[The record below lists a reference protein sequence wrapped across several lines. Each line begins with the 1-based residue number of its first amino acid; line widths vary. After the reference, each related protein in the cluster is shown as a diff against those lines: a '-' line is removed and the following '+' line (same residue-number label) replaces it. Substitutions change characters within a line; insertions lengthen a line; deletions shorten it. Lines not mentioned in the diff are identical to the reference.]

1 MKCKLEN
8 CVRESLWSGLSDI
21 FEEKKN
27 RGKIFNMVIKINLLV
42 FNFKLKF
49 YELYKYELLVWSEII
64 EFVKEKKGIVIVF
77 ILFEEDEIK
86 IWEKV
91 FE

>member
-1 MKCKLEN
+1 
-8 CVRESLWSGLSDI
+8 
-21 FEEKKN
+21 
-27 RGKIFNMVIKINLLV
+27 MVIKINLLV

-86 IWEKV
+86 I
-91 FE
+91 

>member
-1 MKCKLEN
+1 MKWIEWYFWK
-8 CVRESLWSGLSDI
+8 
-21 FEEKKN
+21 KKN

>member
-21 FEEKKN
+21 FEKKN

>member
-1 MKCKLEN
+1 
-8 CVRESLWSGLSDI
+8 
-21 FEEKKN
+21 
-27 RGKIFNMVIKINLLV
+27 MVIKINLLV

>member
-1 MKCKLEN
+1 M
-8 CVRESLWSGLSDI
+8 I
-21 FEEKKN
+21 FLKKKN

-42 FNFKLKF
+42 FNFKSKF

-86 IWEKV
+86 IREKV

>member
-1 MKCKLEN
+1 MLEK
-8 CVRESLWSGLSDI
+8 VYEVDWVI
-21 FEEKKN
+21 FLKKKN

>member
-21 FEEKKN
+21 FLKKKN